1 MKLKSYL
8 NDTDENI
15 TKEVKHVHHQHRTQY
30 KKRERENNME
40 QQKINNIYNGAC
52 KTQQNKHP
60 CHILQILK
68 KDLDLN
74 LNTFI
79 E

>member
-1 MKLKSYL
+1 
-8 NDTDENI
+8 
-15 TKEVKHVHHQHRTQY
+15 
-30 KKRERENNME
+30 ME